1 MNLNTDTLNKYDY
14 IVYTDGAC
22 IGNPGAGGW
31 AAILFN
37 ATGKRILTG
46 AEEQTTNNRMELI
59 ASIQALKFIKIKSKI
74 NIFTD
79 SKYLI
84 DGISIWIKSW
94 KLNNWKTK
102 KNKNVKNSDL
112 WKELDE
118 LESFHTIKWTWVKGH
133 SGDKYND
140 EADMLARN
148 QAENI

>member
-1 MNLNTDTLNKYDY
+1 MNLNINNLNKYDF

-37 ATGKRILTG
+37 IKGKEILSG

-59 ASIQALKFIKIKSKI
+59 ASIQALKYIKKKSKI

-84 DGISIWIKSW
+84 DGISIWIENW
-94 KLNNWKTK
+94 KLNQWKTK
-102 KNKNVKNSDL
+102 NNKHVKNSDL

-118 LESFHTIKWTWVKGH
+118 LQNFHIVKWTWVKGH

-148 QAENI
+148 QAESI

>member
-37 ATGKRILTG
+37 AKGKRILTG

-59 ASIQALKFIKIKSKI
+59 ATIQALKFIKIKSKI

-102 KNKNVKNSDL
+102 KNENVKNSDL

-118 LESFHTIKWTWVKGH
+118 LESFHIINWTWVKGH